1 MNHDAPSRSSAEDSL
16 RIVSLL
22 PSATEMICALG
33 LEESL
38 MGITHCCD
46 YPPSIL
52 QKPRVVHGAIPVD
65 SMSLKV
71 VDAAVSEHLHQG
83 KSLYTLD
90 EVLLAKIQ
98 PTLLVTQD
106 LCQVCAPS
114 GKEVDRTLGFLSPP
128 PKVLWMSPHSIAD
141 IHDNI
146 RELGEAA
153 GRVREAESLIAEGKR
168 RLDSVAAHAAKAP
181 HRPRV
186 FCAEWVD
193 PLYCS
198 GHWVPEMVEIAGGV
212 DVLGR
217 KWKDSVRAG
226 WDDLKRAAPDWV
238 IIMSCGFDCI
248 NTAAHARWFLEQPNA
263 QDLPAVRKNQ
273 VYAVDAGYFSRPGPR
288 VVAGAEL
295 LAHLLHPDH
304 CEWTGDP
311 AAFRRI
317 ECRPMAPN
325 AS

>member
-1 MNHDAPSRSSAEDSL
+1 MPQPL

-33 LEESL
+33 LEEAL

-46 YPPSIL
+46 YPPSIR

-65 SMSLKV
+65 SMSLNA
-71 VDAAVSEHLHQG
+71 VDVSVSQQLQQG

-90 EVLLAKIQ
+90 EALLAEMQ

-114 GKEVDRTLGFLSPP
+114 GKEVDRTLGFLTPQP
-128 PKVLWMSPHSIAD
+128 RVLWMSPHSIAD

-146 RELGEAA
+146 RELGAA
-153 GRVREAESLIAEGKR
+153 TGRAREAETLIAEGR
-168 RLDSVAAHAAKAP
+168 HRLDTIAGKVAKAT

-217 KWKDSVRAG
+217 KWKDSVRIG
-226 WDDLKRAAPDWV
+226 WDDLQRSAPDWV
-238 IIMSCGFDCI
+238 IIMSCGFDCMD
-248 NTAAHARWFLEQPNA
+248 TAAHARWFREQPSA
-263 QDLPAVRKNQ
+263 RTLPAIQKNQ

-288 VVAGAEL
+288 VIQGAEL
-295 LAHLLHPDH
+295 LAHLLHPNL
-304 CEWTGDP
+304 CGWTGDP
-311 AAFRRI
+311 VAFQRI
-317 ECRPMAPN
+317 DCRP
-325 AS
+325 